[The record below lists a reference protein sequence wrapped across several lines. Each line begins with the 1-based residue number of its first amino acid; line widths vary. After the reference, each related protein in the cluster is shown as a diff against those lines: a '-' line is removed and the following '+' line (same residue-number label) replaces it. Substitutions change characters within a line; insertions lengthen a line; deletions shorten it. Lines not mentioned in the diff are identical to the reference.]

1 MRVGSFVGGVPGEYI
16 GFVLILGKLLQL
28 RLFKPFPPDIESSNT
43 FSSSIEFF
51 SLSSEMLP
59 IPPLPVVMIVSLV
72 VLLPRP
78 SALPS
83 RRVVELELS
92 RLGVLAL
99 DRLLLLDMLPTPPRP
114 VEKPCSA

>member
-1 MRVGSFVGGVPGEYI
+1 
-16 GFVLILGKLLQL
+16 
-28 RLFKPFPPDIESSNT
+28 
-43 FSSSIEFF
+43 
-51 SLSSEMLP
+51 MLP
-59 IPPLPVVMIVSLV
+59 IPPLLPPLPVVTVSLV

-99 DRLLLLDMLPTPPRP
+99 DRLLLLEMLPTPPRP